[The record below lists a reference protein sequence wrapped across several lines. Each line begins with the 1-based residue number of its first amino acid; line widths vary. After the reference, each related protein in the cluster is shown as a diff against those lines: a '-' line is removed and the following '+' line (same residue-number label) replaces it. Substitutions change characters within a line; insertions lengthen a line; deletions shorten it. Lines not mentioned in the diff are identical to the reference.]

1 MANRSPKRPPI
12 AFCVQVLHHYQRKEM
27 RALVR
32 QGRRLQQVGRWSMP
46 EAQCPVISWRS
57 GCKSLPRLSV
67 HAARGLPECPNEMP
81 LLIGVMQKLQIC
93 AAVVSGPRGEP
104 ALLVQHVRE
113 INIRL
118 AIQQRAQV
126 QARPLEMDGINL
138 EVSPVERAIRIVM
151 VNLTRAPW
159 VLRPLDCQGD
169 STRRAKLEACILL
182 VRRKVPTFLVGFS
195 RRNFFARGPLADHQ
209 GRLEMN
215 AHWPLQTESVAVQQ
229 KTNGSGRD

>member
-1 MANRSPKRPPI
+1 
-12 AFCVQVLHHYQRKEM
+12 M
-27 RALVR
+27 RALAR
-32 QGRRLQQVGRWSMP
+32 QVRRLQQVGRWSMP
-46 EAQCPVISWRS
+46 EVQCPVISWRS
-57 GCKSLPRLSV
+57 GRKSLPRPQRACGQGST
-67 HAARGLPECPNEMP
+67 ADCPNELP
-81 LLIGVMQKLQIC
+81 LLIGVMQKPQIC

-104 ALLVQHVRE
+104 TLLVQHVRE

-118 AIQQRAQV
+118 TIQQRAQV

-138 EVSPVERAIRIVM
+138 EVPPVKRPIGIVV

-159 VLRPLDCQGD
+159 VLRPLDCQGH

-195 RRNFFARGPLADHQ
+195 RRNFLARGPLADHQ

-215 AHWPLQTESVAVQQ
+215 ANWPLQTKSVAVQ
-229 KTNGSGRD
+229 

>member
-1 MANRSPKRPPI
+1 
-12 AFCVQVLHHYQRKEM
+12 M

-32 QGRRLQQVGRWSMP
+32 QVRRLQQVGRWSMP

-67 HAARGLPECPNEMP
+67 HAARDLPRTAQTKMHQ
-81 LLIGVMQKLQIC
+81 LIGVMQKLQIC
-93 AAVVSGPRGEP
+93 AAVVSGPRSEP

-118 AIQQRAQV
+118 TIQQRAQV
-126 QARPLEMDGINL
+126 QARPLEMDGVNL
-138 EVSPVERAIRIVM
+138 EVSPVKRAIGIVM

-159 VLRPLDCQGD
+159 VVRPLDCQGD

-215 AHWPLQTESVAVQQ
+215 AHWPLQTKSVAVQ
-229 KTNGSGRD
+229 